1 MLRGS
6 VFRVAFIYIA
16 EPYQCYH
23 TASVASALARIPD
36 FQVTEY
42 VNFPETIFHL
52 NKIRQDINEPELPVK
67 FFKKSPLAKLLGRT
81 KRFDRERIVVLRE
94 NIAELN
100 SYDAIIATEYTAG
113 ILKNMGLEKP
123 KLICIMHGAGDRL
136 VNDEALIKN
145 FDFTLL
151 PGPKVR
157 EYFQNLG
164 YLNAQNSK
172 VIGYPK
178 FDIFEAVGKKSSFK
192 FKNGKDFVLYNP
204 HYQKKTKTYDTCLNK
219 MIAGFGKQDIYNLLI
234 SPHIKIFHKDFGF
247 YKKTLK
253 KKNNHTVFIDTGSPA
268 MLDMT
273 YTSSASIYIG
283 DGSSQVYEFLV
294 NPRPCIFLNPKKL
307 EWRGN
312 RNFLHWTLGEVVE
325 SPDQIMPAVFR
336 AFDKHIFYRPLQERL
351 FLETFGAPILG
362 ASQRGADAIF
372 EYLTSVRTSQKM
384 TVATSTMAEKKAVG
398 HLS

>member
-1 MLRGS
+1 

-23 TASVASALARIPD
+23 AASVASALARIPD

-42 VNFPETIFHL
+42 VNFPETVFHL

-67 FFKKSPLAKLLGRT
+67 FFKKSPLAKLLSYT
-81 KRFDRERIVVLRE
+81 KRFDHERIAVLRE

-113 ILKNMGLEKP
+113 ILKTMGLDKP

-136 VNDEALIKN
+136 VNDEALIRN

-151 PGPKVR
+151 PGPKVGT
-157 EYFQNLG
+157 YFQNLG
-164 YLNAQNSK
+164 YLDAQNSK

-178 FDIFEAVGKKSSFK
+178 FDVFDAVSKKNSFK
-192 FKNGKDFVLYNP
+192 FNNGKDFVFYNP
-204 HYQKKTKTYDTCLNK
+204 HYQKEIKTYDTCLNK
-219 MIAGFGKQDIYNLLI
+219 MIAGFGEQDTYNLLI
-234 SPHIKIFHKDFGF
+234 SPHIKIFHNGFGF
-247 YKKTLK
+247 YKKTLER
-253 KKNNHTVFIDTGSPA
+253 KNSQTVFIDTGSPA

-294 NPRPCIFLNPKKL
+294 NPRPCIFLNPKKI

-336 AFDKHIFYRPLQERL
+336 AFDKHVFYRPLQERL
-351 FLETFGAPILG
+351 FLETFGSPTLG
-362 ASQRGADAIF
+362 ASQRGAEAIF
-372 EYLTSVRTSQKM
+372 EYLTCRSGRYSP
-384 TVATSTMAEKKAVG
+384 SPCI
-398 HLS
+398 